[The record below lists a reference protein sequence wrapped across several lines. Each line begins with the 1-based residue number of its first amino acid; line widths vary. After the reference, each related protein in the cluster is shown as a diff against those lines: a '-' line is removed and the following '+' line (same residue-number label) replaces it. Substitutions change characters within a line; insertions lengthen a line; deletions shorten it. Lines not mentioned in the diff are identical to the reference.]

1 MPDSLRPLSV
11 SLSDVYFVHWPVSA
25 AAIDPLV
32 PAWTEPDTFDGS
44 AWVSAVAV
52 AVDRFDTFG
61 VPVREGVQSLNL
73 RTYVTTPSLDR
84 AVHFLS
90 LDVNDRIAADSM
102 RALFQLPTYSAEL
115 RRSPSEDDTDVVVQ
129 RRDGSGARLRGA
141 FDPVGDPGTV
151 APDTLPSF
159 LVNRE
164 RYVANGPFGTRL
176 VGSVGHPPWR
186 IQPADAT
193 LEDRT
198 ILDAASIE
206 AVDDPPLVHYSP
218 GLDMA
223 VGRLE
228 PL

>member
-11 SLSDVYFVHWPVSA
+11 SLSDVYFVHWPVPTDA
-25 AAIDPLV
+25 VDPLV
-32 PAWTEPDTFDGS
+32 PAWTEPDTVDGS

-61 VPVREGVQSLNL
+61 VPVREDVQSLNL

-90 LDVNDRIAADSM
+90 IDVSDRVAADTM
-102 RALFQLPTYSAEL
+102 RTLFQLPTHRAEL
-115 RRSPSEDDTDVVVQ
+115 RRGQSEDGTDVVVG
-129 RRDGSGARLRGA
+129 RRDGSGARLRGT

-151 APDTLPSF
+151 APDTLASF

-164 RYVANGPFGTRL
+164 RYVASGPFETRL

-186 IQPADAT
+186 IQPANAT
-193 LEDRT
+193 LDDRT
-198 ILDAASIE
+198 ILDAAGIE
-206 AVDDPPLVHYSP
+206 TIDDPPLVHYSP

-223 VGRLE
+223 IGRLE